1 MQIKKTLA
9 IVSLIVAPT
18 IAFAQGNSNSG
29 ASQNTPGH
37 KMQDKGSKGD
47 SPGASGYAPGHE
59 MQDKGSK
66 TGHPGASGYAPG
78 HDK

>member
-9 IVSLIVAPT
+9 IVALIAAPT
-18 IAFAQGNSNSG
+18 IALAQGSNNNG

-37 KMQDKGSKGD
+37 EMQRKGSKDG

>member
-18 IAFAQGNSNSG
+18 IAFAQGTNSG

-37 KMQDKGSKGD
+37 KMQDRGSKGD
-47 SPGASGYAPGHE
+47 SPGASGYAPGHQ

-66 TGHPGASGYAPG
+66 GDHPGASGYAPG
-78 HDK
+78 HNK

>member
-9 IVSLIVAPT
+9 IVSLIIAPT

-47 SPGASGYAPGHE
+47 SPGASGYAPG
-59 MQDKGSK
+59 QTTGSS
-66 TGHPGASGYAPG
+66 TGMKSGG
-78 HDK
+78 STRSK

>member
-1 MQIKKTLA
+1 MQIGKTLA
-9 IVSLIVAPT
+9 IVSLIVVPT
-18 IAFAQGNSNSG
+18 IAFAQGSNNNG

-47 SPGASGYAPGHE
+47 SPGASGYAPGHQ

-78 HDK
+78 HNQ